1 MAARKSTR
9 KTKAAH
15 KEEHAS
21 PSHAAEAP
29 TMDNALESAAPAKN
43 ASFPELGGFRL
54 IQELGRSPRGV
65 VYKARRLV
73 EQDVVA
79 VKIFRTETAHE
90 PSFRDQ
96 LQRNAEA
103 TFLLEHPALVRCLG
117 LVQSEGRL
125 LLVMEYARGE
135 PVSRALQRNVRFLPP
150 RALEILLRCAEA
162 LQYADERK
170 RHHGRLHPGDI
181 IVHDDEVRL
190 LGVGLGD
197 RPGHTAWTVK
207 DPHLFEPLVYV
218 APEAMPSRAFPES
231 DEGRRAADLYAL
243 GALLYHMLTGVPPF
257 RGSDEGSLNQERAA
271 LGSHVVRWPRGSER
285 SLPPRALPLVQRLL
299 SPEPADR
306 GTYGQLIEGLRGALD
321 EAHGRSAL
329 APTPPPPVLAP
340 PEIGRKHSPSRGVA
354 LPAAPRSSSS
364 AQMQAAAPSPGHRV
378 GPPPRFRDD
387 RRGERI
393 STLMLVCATAVV
405 FAFALVLAAKTFL
418 FTSSPETAAQPPAAT
433 PVTPALQPAQ
443 APVPVP
449 APAAPEAT
457 GGDEEKRLARRLQ
470 NIEDLMKED
479 KVPYNSTLLRMIKE
493 IADKAGTDSPTGIR
507 AQVLIGEVN
516 ERLAGRGVKT
526 DVAAAV
532 PAPMSA
538 EEGVYQKMLARA
550 KDLAGQQRFGAAM
563 QVMRE
568 LPEGLKVAPFPERA
582 EQQVR
587 DFERQGQAA
596 YADLE
601 KQAADA
607 EAAGDFAKARGI
619 LQTVPARFGLPKL
632 SEAVETRV
640 KVLNVAE
647 EKALAAKEQ
656 QQMEML
662 REKDLAAFAVIAR
675 SAAEKAYGFS
685 YKDAQD
691 LVEAFA
697 AQAKS
702 PDVRKLAKDYAKL
715 VQEEG
720 WFFDRCHT
728 YLVEQIKQH
737 PEGRS
742 PLEVRNKKDPNA
754 PALDLIDF
762 GTFGLKFVA
771 RKGGATAATIKT
783 WDSVSIDQP
792 YQMLR
797 FLMVD
802 RDNAQ
807 EHLALA
813 MVSFHRQLKAER
825 EAAKA
830 AAPDATIKESA
841 ERMKG
846 NAEKSLED
854 AVKADGAARDSMS
867 AQRAT
872 MNQIRDIVLRADPP
886 KDAAAPAAQ

>member
-9 KTKAAH
+9 KSKAAH

-21 PSHAAEAP
+21 PKHTAEAS
-29 TMDNALESAAPAKN
+29 TMENAPESAVPVEN
-43 ASFPELGGFRL
+43 VSFPELGGFRL

-79 VKIFRTETAHE
+79 VKIFRSETAHE
-90 PSFRDQ
+90 PKFREQ
-96 LQRNAEA
+96 IQRNAEA
-103 TFLLEHPALVRCLG
+103 TFLLEHPSLVRCLG
-117 LVQSEGRL
+117 LVQSDGRL

-150 RALEILLRCAEA
+150 RALGILLRCAEA

-197 RPGHTAWTVK
+197 HPGHTAWAVK

-218 APEAMPSRAFPES
+218 APEAMPSRSFPES
-231 DEGRRAADLYAL
+231 PEGRRAADLYAL

-257 RGSDEGSLNQERAA
+257 RGSDEGSLNQERIA
-271 LGSHVVRWPRGSER
+271 LGAHVVRWPRGSER

-306 GTYGQLIEGLRGALD
+306 GSYGQLIEGLRGALD
-321 EAHGRSAL
+321 ETHGRPAMP
-329 APTPPPPVLAP
+329 PTPPPPVLAP
-340 PEIGRKHSPSRGVA
+340 PEIGRKRSPSRGVA
-354 LPAAPRSSSS
+354 LPSAPRLPSS
-364 AQMQAAAPSPGHRV
+364 AQVPATAAPGHRT
-378 GPPPRFRDD
+378 GPHPRFRDD

-393 STLMLVCATAVV
+393 STLLLVCATAVV

-418 FTSSPETAAQPPAAT
+418 FNAPAETAAQPPAAA
-433 PVTPALQPAQ
+433 PATPALQPAPE
-443 APVPVP
+443 AVP
-449 APAAPEAT
+449 APAPAATEST

-493 IADKAGTDSPTGIR
+493 IADKAGTDSPTAIR

-516 ERLAGRGVKT
+516 ERLAGRGIKT
-526 DVAAAV
+526 DVADAT
-532 PAPMSA
+532 PAPTTA
-538 EEGVYQKMLARA
+538 EEGVYQKLLARA

-568 LPEGLKVAPFPERA
+568 LPEGLKIAPFPERA

-587 DFERQGQAA
+587 DFERLGQAA
-596 YADLE
+596 YAELE

-619 LQTVPARFGLPKL
+619 LQTVPARFGMPKL
-632 SEAVETRV
+632 TEAVETRV

-656 QQMEML
+656 QQMEKL
-662 REKDLAAFAVIAR
+662 RGQDLAAFAVIAR
-675 SAAEKAYGFS
+675 SAAEKAYGFA

-691 LVEAFA
+691 LIEAFA

-702 PDVRKLAKDYAKL
+702 TDVRKLAKDYAKL

-771 RKGGATAATIKT
+771 RKGGASAATIKT

-792 YQMLR
+792 FQMLR

-830 AAPDATIKESA
+830 PATDATVKESA

-846 NAEKSLED
+846 YAEKALED
-854 AVKADGAARDSMS
+854 AVKADGTARDLMA

-872 MNQIRDIVLRADPP
+872 MNQIRDLVLRADPP
-886 KDAAAPAAQ
+886 KDPASPAAQ

>member
-9 KTKAAH
+9 KSKAAP
-15 KEEHAS
+15 KEELA
-21 PSHAAEAP
+21 PPKNPAEASI
-29 TMDNALESAAPAKN
+29 MDKALESAVPVEN
-43 ASFPELGGFRL
+43 VSFPDLGGFRL

-79 VKIFRTETAHE
+79 VKIFRTETAQE
-90 PSFRDQ
+90 PSFREQ

-117 LVQSEGRL
+117 QVQSEGRL

-150 RALEILLRCAEA
+150 RAIEILLRCAEA
-162 LQYADERK
+162 LQYADECK

-181 IVHDDEVRL
+181 IVHDDEVRM

-218 APEAMPSRAFPES
+218 APEAMPSRSFPES
-231 DEGRRAADLYAL
+231 AEGRRAADLYAL

-271 LGSHVVRWPRGSER
+271 LGAHVVRWPRGSER
-285 SLPPRALPLVQRLL
+285 SLPSRALPLVQRLL

-306 GTYGQLIEGLRGALD
+306 GSYGQLIEGLRGALD
-321 EAHGRSAL
+321 EAHGRSAM

-354 LPAAPRSSSS
+354 LPSTPLLPSS
-364 AQMQAAAPSPGHRV
+364 AQVKAAAPAPGHRT
-378 GPPPRFRDD
+378 GPHPRFRDD
-387 RRGERI
+387 RRNERI
-393 STLMLVCATAVV
+393 STMMLVCATAVV
-405 FAFALVLAAKTFL
+405 FAFALVLATKTFL
-418 FTSSPETAAQPPAAT
+418 FSAPEETAALPPAPQAA
-433 PVTPALQPAQ
+433 PSLQPA
-443 APVPVP
+443 P
-449 APAAPEAT
+449 APAAPEPA
-457 GGDEEKRLARRLQ
+457 GSDEENRLARRLQ

-526 DVAAAV
+526 DVAAGAAV
-532 PAPMSA
+532 PAPTTA
-538 EEGVYQKMLARA
+538 EEGVYQKMLAHA

-596 YADLE
+596 YADIE

-656 QQMEML
+656 QQMEKL
-662 REKDLAAFAVIAR
+662 REQDLAAFAIIAR

-715 VQEEG
+715 LREEG

-813 MVSFHRQLKAER
+813 MISFHRQLKAER
-825 EAAKA
+825 ELAKA
-830 AAPDATIKESA
+830 TAPDATIKESA

-846 NAEKSLED
+846 YAEKSLED
-854 AVKADGAARDSMS
+854 AVKADGAARDNMS

-872 MNQIRDIVLRADPP
+872 MNQIRDIVLRADPGAE
-886 KDAAAPAAQ
+886 K